1 VHGENGTPITPDW
14 IPESRDGSS
23 VRPQL
28 RPSLSEALRLWD
40 QDWAHWDGD
49 DS

>member
-1 VHGENGTPITPDW
+1 MISRDDLPATPDW
-14 IPESRDGSS
+14 VPESRDGE

-28 RPSLSEALRLWD
+28 RPALTEAMQLWD